1 MHGRRKCRIKRIEY
15 QSVLKRWSSVLAIA
29 HSVED
34 SMLSQADTVQSC
46 LNTDCKHIE
55 HTGVKCCLSEA
66 GPGKTG
72 QEVMCSTDSKFQV
85 DSRIESMVYGLTVII
100 ADHCEWMH
108 SCTCMQ
114 VHMSMCV
121 CVCLHMHRLEVNAG
135 CLSQLLSTFVFL
147 SMCWFI

>member
-85 DSRIESMVYGLTVII
+85 DTWELPKQHSVWERSCFGPSSSARRRSKYKISAHLPCKRACQQRVLWALKLRGENLSPRS
-100 ADHCEWMH
+100 AD
-108 SCTCMQ
+108 
-114 VHMSMCV
+114 
-121 CVCLHMHRLEVNAG
+121 RR
-135 CLSQLLSTFVFL
+135 
-147 SMCWFI
+147 